1 MMLMLMGS
9 VVPYN
14 GGADMVP
21 HSMGERLVVRHGF
34 YSDYWLQ
41 GDDQGD
47 PSLYSDCQD
56 SIIFDLCPAIARN
69 AGHDLCKI

>member
-1 MMLMLMGS
+1 
-9 VVPYN
+9 
-14 GGADMVP
+14 
-21 HSMGERLVVRHGF
+21 MGERLVVRHGF

-56 SIIFDLCPAIARN
+56 SIIFDLWPAIARN